1 MAISKIKPRH
11 ASEGRSIA
19 AILKDRIDYDKN
31 PEKTKGGLLVSSYQC
46 GADTAWREFTV
57 SKQIYEAETGRRR
70 APKDDV
76 ISYLIIQSFKP
87 GEITPEEA
95 NELGYQLALEFT
107 GGQHQF
113 IVATHTD
120 RHHIHCHIEFNS
132 TTLDCTHKFNN
143 YWNTYKTIRA
153 INDRLSREHG
163 LSVIEKPKEKGKHYA
178 EWASGRRG
186 ASWKD
191 RLRRTIDRVLPTV
204 SSYEEFLAAMRQEG
218 YEIQTT
224 RKVLSFRLAGEG
236 QERFTRAKT
245 LGADYTEEALK

>member
-57 SKQIYEAETGRRR
+57 SKQIYEAETGRGR

-132 TTLDCTHKFNN
+132 TTLDCTHMV
-143 YWNTYKTIRA
+143 A
-153 INDRLSREHG
+153 CLS
-163 LSVIEKPKEKGKHYA
+163 
-178 EWASGRRG
+178 
-186 ASWKD
+186 
-191 RLRRTIDRVLPTV
+191 
-204 SSYEEFLAAMRQEG
+204 AA
-218 YEIQTT
+218 
-224 RKVLSFRLAGEG
+224 AP
-236 QERFTRAKT
+236 ANH
-245 LGADYTEEALK
+245 

>member
-57 SKQIYEAETGRRR
+57 SKQIYEAETGRGR

-132 TTLDCTHKFNN
+132 TTLDCTHMPR
-143 YWNTYKTIRA
+143 TMSTISLFSASSFFCSSSLSRACCSLILALTLSISAWIFMLFAVA
-153 INDRLSREHG
+153 INDLQ
-163 LSVIEKPKEKGKHYA
+163 
-178 EWASGRRG
+178 
-186 ASWKD
+186 SW
-191 RLRRTIDRVLPTV
+191 
-204 SSYEEFLAAMRQEG
+204 
-218 YEIQTT
+218 
-224 RKVLSFRLAGEG
+224 
-236 QERFTRAKT
+236 
-245 LGADYTEEALK
+245 